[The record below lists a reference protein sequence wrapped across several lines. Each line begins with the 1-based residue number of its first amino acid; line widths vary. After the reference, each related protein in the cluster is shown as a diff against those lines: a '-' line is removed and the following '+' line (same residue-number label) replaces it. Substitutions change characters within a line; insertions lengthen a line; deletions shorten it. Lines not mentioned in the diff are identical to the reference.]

1 MPNFK
6 YTARDKFSKLVS
18 GQVSASDTQDV
29 VKRLRDMGY
38 AVITITEVRVFYRPT
53 VETFS
58 FLKSVKLEE
67 VNTFT
72 RQLYSLQKAGIP
84 LLSCLESIGQETEN
98 KYFQRI
104 IGDIAADVRQGI
116 SFSEAISKQRKVFD
130 EVYINMMKAA
140 ESGGL
145 MVDILDR
152 LANLIEQDIDIPS
165 RVHAATKYP
174 MIAFIT
180 LCLGFLVLIIFV
192 IPRFTQ
198 LYSQFN
204 AQLPL
209 PTRILIGTNMLIK
222 KFWYIV
228 IPAVVALW
236 FLFVRFIHSKTGRPM
251 WDNLRL
257 KVPVFGPLVT
267 MLTMSRFARITAVL
281 MKSGVPILEILQ
293 LVANSSGNVIVKRA
307 ILNIRDSVNQG
318 RGLAEPMKAT
328 NLFPPIVIQ
337 MVSIGEQSGKV
348 DELLLSVADYY
359 DRETGYM
366 IKNLTTYIEP
376 ILIFVL
382 GIMVLIMALG
392 VFMPM
397 WNLIKVFKPS

>member
-18 GQVSASDTQDV
+18 GQVNASDTQDV

-38 AVITITEVRVFYRPT
+38 AAITITQQYVFYRSP
-53 VETFS
+53 VEISNF
-58 FLKSVKLEE
+58 FKSVKLEE

-104 IGDIAADVRQGI
+104 IMDVAADVRQGI
-116 SFSEAISKQRKVFD
+116 SFSDAISKHRKVFD
-130 EVYINMMKAA
+130 EVYVNMMKAA

-152 LANLIEQDIDIPS
+152 LANLIEQDIDTHS
-165 RVHAATKYP
+165 RVSAATKYP

-192 IPRFTQ
+192 IPRFTA

-209 PTRILIGTNMLIK
+209 PTRILIGINVAIK

-228 IPAVVALW
+228 IPVIMAIA
-236 FLFVRFIHSKTGRPM
+236 FLFMRFIHSKAGRPV

-281 MKSGVPILEILQ
+281 MKSGVPILEILN
-293 LVANSSGNVIVKRA
+293 LVANSSGNIIVKRA
-307 ILNIRDSVNQG
+307 ILNIRDSVN
-318 RGLAEPMKAT
+318 
-328 NLFPPIVIQ
+328 V
-337 MVSIGEQSGKV
+337 
-348 DELLLSVADYY
+348 
-359 DRETGYM
+359 
-366 IKNLTTYIEP
+366 
-376 ILIFVL
+376 
-382 GIMVLIMALG
+382 
-392 VFMPM
+392 
-397 WNLIKVFKPS
+397 